1 MELHGTCTFSCSQTS
16 QVAVA
21 GTNLIDGDGPTLCL
35 AWCDRAR
42 DERDLAFWFVC
53 ALGRWGWGAN
63 DLDVNVTFPFRWQT
77 TKINLVTLNLGQ
89 ANMGQW
95 G

>member
-1 MELHGTCTFSCSQTS
+1 M
-16 QVAVA
+16 A
-21 GTNLIDGDGPTLCL
+21 GTNLIDGDGPALCL

-63 DLDVNVTFPFRWQT
+63 DLDVNVTFPFCWQT
-77 TKINLVTLNLGQ
+77 TKMQFGYPEPGASKHGT
-89 ANMGQW
+89 MGGGGIEEGIDRQLIKLH
-95 G
+95 